1 MKMKIMLAAAVA
13 SLTVLSSAHA
23 EVRTFQGSTRWSTT
37 YFTPGMRTAASSTS
51 YTTYYIVEIQDDVI
65 VDALKIDAWTTKTGS
80 TTQRKYYVDHSFDID
95 YGFFGVDGRDVAG
108 GIKTNALEATQ
119 SFRGT
124 LYYGDLGAF
133 TLYPTTDYYPNNGN
147 LDVIAV
153 NGSARINNDFSG
165 IDLSLA
171 AAANR
176 VMDHLESRGY
186 YEVN

>member
-1 MKMKIMLAAAVA
+1 MKMKTMLAAAVA
-13 SLTVLSSAHA
+13 SLTAFSSAHA

-37 YFTPGMRTAASSTS
+37 FFTPGIRTAAATTS
-51 YTTYYIVEIQDDVI
+51 YTTYYLVEIQDDVI

-80 TTQRKYYVDHSFDID
+80 VVQRKFYVDHSFDID

-133 TLYPTTDYYPNNGN
+133 TLYPATDYYPNNGN

-153 NGSARINNDFSG
+153 TGSARLNTAFSG
-165 IDLSLA
+165 TGLSLPGA
-171 AAANR
+171 AVE
-176 VMDHLESRGY
+176 VMDYLESRGY
-186 YEVN
+186 QEVY